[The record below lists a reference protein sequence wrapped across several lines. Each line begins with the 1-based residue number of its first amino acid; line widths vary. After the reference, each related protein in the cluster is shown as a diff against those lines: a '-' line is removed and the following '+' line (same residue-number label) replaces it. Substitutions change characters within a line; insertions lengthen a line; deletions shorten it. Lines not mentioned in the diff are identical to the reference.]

1 MSFLALRESPIKR
14 RSRLSKM
21 TTGSEQEKEIMST
34 PITIR
39 KDRTGLHTSPI
50 ERRLFDTSPLQSNLS
65 DTKYKIE

>member
-1 MSFLALRESPIKR
+1 MV
-14 RSRLSKM
+14 
-21 TTGSEQEKEIMST
+21 TGSEQEKEIIST